1 MARAGETIRNT
12 VTGEVFR
19 WEQVAADTDGRL
31 VLGEMVLPPG
41 GFVTAEHVHP
51 NQEERYEILTGQL
64 HVRIDGRER
73 IVGGGDRVV
82 VPVGRPHVWWNAGQ
96 DEVRFRC
103 EVTPALR
110 FETFIETL
118 FGLASDGKTDA
129 KGFPG
134 TLQLAVLMRAYRD
147 EVRLARPAPAIQD
160 LLFGPLAMVG
170 RLIGYRPSYARYSGG
185 PTKGPSAA

>member
-1 MARAGETIRNT
+1 MARSGETIENT
-12 VTGEVFR
+12 VTGEVFTWQR
-19 WEQVAADTDGRL
+19 VAAETDGKL

-51 NQEERYEILTGQL
+51 NQEERYEVRSGQL

-73 IVGGGDRVV
+73 IVGPGERLV
-82 VPVGRPHVWWNAGQ
+82 VPVGTPHVWWNAGQ
-96 DEVRFRC
+96 DDVRFRC
-103 EVTPALR
+103 EVTPALH

-134 TLQLAVLMRAYRD
+134 PLQMAVLMRAYRN
-147 EVRLARPAPAIQD
+147 ATP
-160 LLFGPLAMVG
+160 
-170 RLIGYRPSYARYSGG
+170 Y
-185 PTKGPSAA
+185 

>member
-1 MARAGETIRNT
+1 MARSGETIKNT
-12 VTGEVFR
+12 VTGEVFT
-19 WEQVAADTDGRL
+19 WERVAADTDGRL

-51 NQEERYEILTGQL
+51 NQEERYEVLTGEL

-73 IVGGGDRVV
+73 IVGSGDKVV
-82 VPVGRPHVWWNAGQ
+82 VPVGKPHVWWNAGQ

-103 EVTPALR
+103 EVTPALH
-110 FETFIETL
+110 FETFLETL

-134 TLQLAVLMRAYRD
+134 PLQMAVLMHAYRD
-147 EVRLARPAPAIQD
+147 EVRLARPSPAIQD
-160 LLFGPLAMVG
+160 LLFGPLAMIG
-170 RLIGYRPSYARYSGG
+170 RLVGYRSSYPRYSHG
-185 PTKGPSAA
+185 AAKRPETA